1 MTADRFVEHLK
12 KRLPNMPKLNGRD
25 EYIRSAVM
33 ALMVPVDGVYHLA
46 LQKRHPDI
54 RQGHEICFPGGRIS
68 RSQDRFAT
76 DTAVRETEEE
86 MGIDSGRIEILG
98 PLDFVIAPTGNL
110 VQVVLGLAHVA
121 GLKSFHPNPEEVTR
135 LLFPPLKWFRDHP
148 PETYHIQL
156 RAFPDVELPDG
167 SREILFPTR
176 ELGLPSRYHG
186 AWDGARMP
194 VIVYRYDG
202 ETIWGITARIIR
214 DLVDRAYGSE

>member
-1 MTADRFVEHLK
+1 MTEDRFLDHLK
-12 KRLPNMPKLNGRD
+12 KRLPRMPKLNGRD

-33 ALMVPVDGVYHLA
+33 ALMVRLNGAYHLA

-54 RQGHEICFPGGRIS
+54 RQGHEISFPGGRIS
-68 RSQDRFAT
+68 RTLDRFAT
-76 DTAVRETEEE
+76 DTAMRETEEE

-110 VQVVLGLAHVA
+110 VQVTVGLAHVSDVDA
-121 GLKSFHPNPEEVTR
+121 FHPNPDEVSR
-135 LLFPPLKWFRDHP
+135 LLFPPLEWFRENP

-156 RAFPDVELPDG
+156 KAFPEIVHADG
-167 SREILFPTR
+167 STEVLFPTR
-176 ELGLPSRYHG
+176 ELGLPDRYHG
-186 AWDGARMP
+186 AWDGGRMP

-214 DLVDRAYGSE
+214 DLVDRAYGS